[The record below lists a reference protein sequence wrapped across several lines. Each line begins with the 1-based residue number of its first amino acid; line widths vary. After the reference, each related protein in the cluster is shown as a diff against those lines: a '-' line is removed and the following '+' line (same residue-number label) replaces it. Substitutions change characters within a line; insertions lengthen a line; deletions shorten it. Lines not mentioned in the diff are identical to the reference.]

1 MAAAARSGGVPVFTL
16 GAGVLARV
24 ADAQT
29 PQPVLATWRFR
40 SPGLGDLAGRGVVLV
55 LDEVRDPGNAGTAIR
70 SAEAAG
76 AEAVVFSGATVDPYN
91 PKTLRATAGAIFS
104 VPVVVAPLEEVVAW
118 MHERGAKVWA
128 AVVRGGDDLVTTN
141 LAGSVGVV
149 VGSESEGLAE
159 SSVARC
165 DGRVSIPM
173 VGRGE
178 SLNLGVAA
186 SLIVFE
192 ALRQRQGV
200 ARQSSPP
207 SLGGS

>member
-1 MAAAARSGGVPVFTL
+1 MTPATRGRS
-16 GAGVLARV
+16 
-24 ADAQT
+24 
-29 PQPVLATWRFR
+29 
-40 SPGLGDLAGRGVVLV
+40 
-55 LDEVRDPGNAGTAIR
+55 IR

-118 MHERGAKVWA
+118 MHERGAKVSA